1 MSDEPTVW
9 ASISTTIKTRDYEN
23 IKLDFG
29 IAGVPIGAT
38 PENIAKALG
47 TIQDVNEALAA
58 ELSRKLQEE
67 FGR

>member
-1 MSDEPTVW
+1 MADEPTVW
-9 ASISTTIKTRDYEN
+9 ASIETTIRTRDYEN
-23 IKLDFG
+23 IKLGFG
-29 IAGVPIGAT
+29 VAGVPVGAT

-47 TIQDVNEALAA
+47 TIVDINEALAA